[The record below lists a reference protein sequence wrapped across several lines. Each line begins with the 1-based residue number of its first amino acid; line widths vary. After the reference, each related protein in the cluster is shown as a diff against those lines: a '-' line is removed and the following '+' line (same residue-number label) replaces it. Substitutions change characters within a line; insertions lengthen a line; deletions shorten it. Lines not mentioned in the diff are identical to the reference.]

1 VFTPL
6 FRGASVR
13 DTHTHYPM
21 RTLRI
26 VAILLL
32 GLALALAI
40 SENRDPASGEM
51 LAPIAAP

>member
-1 VFTPL
+1 
-6 FRGASVR
+6 
-13 DTHTHYPM
+13 M

-40 SENRDPASGEM
+40 SENRDSSSAEFATPLAS
-51 LAPIAAP
+51 P

>member
-1 VFTPL
+1 
-6 FRGASVR
+6 
-13 DTHTHYPM
+13 M

-40 SENRDPASGEM
+40 SEHREPSAAEV
-51 LAPIAAP
+51 LAPTTAP

>member
-1 VFTPL
+1 M
-6 FRGASVR
+6 R

>member
-1 VFTPL
+1 
-6 FRGASVR
+6 
-13 DTHTHYPM
+13 M

-40 SENRDPASGEM
+40 TEHRPPSAEEL
-51 LAPIAAP
+51 LAPVTTP